1 MLVFRHFVAFFHYKV
16 YNIDMLRDIQANGRS
31 LKDALALHNLYYSG
45 YDNFANGEYLFES
58 GQFITLLFAESGQFS
73 INYQGSLLV
82 VNENSFAF
90 VPPSTPCR
98 FTVKGL
104 TTRVFV
110 CKFTLASKIPLDI
123 FGNDYFASGFKLP
136 LLKRLARAS
145 VNLFPQKNTDDIA
158 PFIDPIDE
166 HTVKNCLEL
175 LLIECIKPAD
185 KSIIDGNYPVCGKGE
200 GSKTAVKIYEYLAK
214 NTQRNVTLEE
224 IADEL
229 FFSVSYVKTVFK
241 KHTGKSII
249 QVFNE
254 LKIKRAKKLIKRGL
268 HFNEISE
275 HLGFTDTRYFSRVFK
290 SITGMTPTEYKKTLI
305 K

>member
-1 MLVFRHFVAFFHYKV
+1 MLAFRHFVAFFYYKV
-16 YNIDMLRDIQANGRS
+16 YNIVMLSDIQAIGRN

-45 YDNFANGEYLFES
+45 YDNFASGEYLYES
-58 GQFITLLFAESGQFS
+58 GQYITLLFAESGQFS
-73 INYQGSLLV
+73 INYQGSLLSV
-82 VNENSFAF
+82 KENSFAF

-98 FTVKGL
+98 FAVKGL
-104 TTRVFV
+104 TARLFV
-110 CKFTLASKIPLDI
+110 CKFTLASKIPLDL

-145 VNLFPQKNTDDIA
+145 INLFPQKNTDDIVD
-158 PFIDPIDE
+158 FVDPVDE

-185 KSIIDGNYPVCGKGE
+185 KSIIDGNYPVSGKGE

-214 NTQRNVTLEE
+214 NIHRNITLEE

-229 FFSVSYVKTVFK
+229 FFSVSYVKTAFK

-254 LKIKRAKKLIKRGL
+254 LKIKRAKKLVKRGI
-268 HFNEISE
+268 HFSEIAE
-275 HLGFTDTRYFSRVFK
+275 HLGFANTRYFSKVFK
-290 SITGMTPTEYKKTLI
+290 SIAGMTPTEYKKTLI